1 MSDTREYIYTER
13 QLKRLCASVLMA
25 VMCGKDEELMAMYAE
40 KIWDSVDGIES
51 SEWEKAYYLI
61 ATDPEQND

>member
-13 QLKRLCASVLMA
+13 QLKRLCASVMIA
-25 VMCGKDEELMAMYAE
+25 VSCGKDEELMAMYAE